1 MSIIIK
7 DMEIPEGTQTKVVV
21 LLGKTARV
29 NGKDYPVISIPP
41 HGRLGDLD
49 ALQKEFEEDANF
61 YDEVH
66 GEPSEF
72 DRQRTEIQYT
82 IERIKNAPTII
93 EVERENESSK
103 NG

>member
-1 MSIIIK
+1 MSILIK
-7 DMEIPEGTQTKVVV
+7 GIDMPEGTQTKVIV

-29 NGKDYPVISIPP
+29 NGKDYSVIPIPP

-61 YDEVH
+61 YDEMH

-82 IERIKNAPTII
+82 IERIKNTPTII
-93 EVERENESSK
+93 EAEGEE
-103 NG
+103 